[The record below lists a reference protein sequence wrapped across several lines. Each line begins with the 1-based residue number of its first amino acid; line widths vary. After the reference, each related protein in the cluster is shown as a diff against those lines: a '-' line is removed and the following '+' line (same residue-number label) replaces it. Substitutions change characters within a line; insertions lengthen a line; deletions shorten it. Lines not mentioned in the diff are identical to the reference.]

1 LVSITTGIDIIE
13 VKRFRDIS
21 FKQNNSFYKKIF
33 DSKEIEYCLK
43 FKDPYPHFAGKFAV
57 KESFQKA
64 IRKPIPMIEI
74 HTNHGDL
81 GEPLLTCKK
90 IKCERIEISISHEKN
105 YAVATSI
112 IIW

>member
-1 LVSITTGIDIIE
+1 MVSITTGIDIVE
-13 VKRFRDIS
+13 VKRFRDIP
-21 FKQNNSFYKKIF
+21 FEEEENFYKKNF

-64 IRKPIPMIEI
+64 SRKLIPMIEI

-81 GEPLLTCKK
+81 GEPILTCKK
-90 IKCERIEISISHEKN
+90 IKCKKIEISISHEKS
-105 YAVATSI
+105 YAVATAI